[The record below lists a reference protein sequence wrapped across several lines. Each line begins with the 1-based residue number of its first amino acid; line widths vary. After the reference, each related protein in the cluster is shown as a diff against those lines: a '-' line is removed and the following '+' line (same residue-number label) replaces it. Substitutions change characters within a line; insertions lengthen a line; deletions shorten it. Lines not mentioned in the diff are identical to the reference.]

1 MSFAGLPLK
10 LSRESRVLSPV
21 NCFPPDVLEANR
33 RGELTDQQRKGFTA
47 MAHSA
52 QRNALSSAA
61 FLVASALRMR
71 FAPAGRGCCRN
82 VEQQADGRDIL
93 MRREGENDCS
103 EGDRMTFMRES

>member
-1 MSFAGLPLK
+1 
-10 LSRESRVLSPV
+10 V

-61 FLVASALRMR
+61 FFVASAVLVV
-71 FAPAGRGCCRN
+71 FASNAIRARWPRLLSERGTTSC
-82 VEQQADGRDIL
+82 GRDIL
-93 MRREGENDCS
+93 MRREGESDCS